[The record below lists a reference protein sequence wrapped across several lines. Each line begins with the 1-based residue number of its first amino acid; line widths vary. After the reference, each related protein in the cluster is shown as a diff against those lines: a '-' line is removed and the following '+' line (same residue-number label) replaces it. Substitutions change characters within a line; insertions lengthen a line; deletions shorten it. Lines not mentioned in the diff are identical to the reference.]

1 MKHAILFI
9 LFAISM
15 TSVTA
20 FADVKIKI
28 RQTMSGQTFENTT
41 YIKGKRQRSEMMNGQ
56 MVTVTQCDLRRDL
69 QLNPTTKTYSISP
82 YEEADGAT
90 ASEQTKTRISDS
102 GRVKGG
108 TMYITTTNKDTGER
122 KQMFGY
128 TARHIIR
135 TVEMD
140 SSPDSC
146 SRTKSRMEF
155 DEWVI
160 DETFGF
166 ECDRGQDYR
175 SSDLPKYNG
184 GCRDKIVAKTIGAAK
199 TGYPLYQ
206 KMTFFDDSGKV
217 QSTMIQE
224 VLELSKGTLEAA
236 LFDIPNDYRQVK
248 DITEIYATAGYSHG
262 VARNESNNDGS
273 TSSQPKTVTKSVQ
286 NVSSEVGE
294 KKAGVIR
301 IGLANIKVGAVG
313 EGLSAN
319 DLSAAIRNTLAEY
332 LKGTKIELVALEAK
346 LPSALSE
353 EAKEKQCDFVV
364 FASVSHKKGGGGGFG
379 KMLGKMSE
387 VVSRQAIGSSD
398 IGGQIART
406 TIVSAATASENVK
419 AKDEISLDFKL
430 HQGEATV
437 FGKQYRAKAK
447 SDGED
452 IISPM
457 IEQIAQAIL
466 DAVGK

>member
-1 MKHAILFI
+1 MKQAILFI

-41 YIKGKRQRSEMMNGQ
+41 YIKGKRQRSEMVNGQ
-56 MVTVTQCDLRRDL
+56 MVNVTQCDLRRDL
-69 QLNPTTKTYSISP
+69 QLNPTTKTYSISQ
-82 YEEADGAT
+82 YEEAAGAMAT
-90 ASEQTKTRISDS
+90 EKTKTQIPDS
-102 GRVKGG
+102 GSVKGG
-108 TMYITTTNKDTGER
+108 TMYITTTNRDTGER

-135 TVEMD
+135 TVEME
-140 SSPDSC
+140 SSPNSC
-146 SRTKSRMEF
+146 SRTKSKMEF

-175 SSDLPKYNG
+175 SFDLPKYNG
-184 GCRDKIVAKTIGAAK
+184 GCRDKIVGKTIGTAK

-217 QSTMIQE
+217 QSTMLQE

-236 LFDIPNDYRQVK
+236 LFDIPNDYLQVK
-248 DITEIYATAGYSHG
+248 DISEIYATGNYPSVTPDG
-262 VARNESNNDGS
+262 SNNDGS
-273 TSSQPKTVTKSVQ
+273 ASSQPKTVTKSVQ

-301 IGLANIKVGAVG
+301 IGLANTKVGAVG

-353 EAKEKQCDFVV
+353 EAKEKQCDFVI

-430 HQGEATV
+430 HQGESTV
-437 FGKQYRAKAK
+437 FGKQYKAKAK

-457 IEQIAQAIL
+457 IEQVAQAIL

>member
-1 MKHAILFI
+1 
-9 LFAISM
+9 
-15 TSVTA
+15 
-20 FADVKIKI
+20 
-28 RQTMSGQTFENTT
+28 
-41 YIKGKRQRSEMMNGQ
+41 
-56 MVTVTQCDLRRDL
+56 
-69 QLNPTTKTYSISP
+69 
-82 YEEADGAT
+82 
-90 ASEQTKTRISDS
+90 
-102 GRVKGG
+102 
-108 TMYITTTNKDTGER
+108 
-122 KQMFGY
+122 
-128 TARHIIR
+128 
-135 TVEMD
+135 
-140 SSPDSC
+140 
-146 SRTKSRMEF
+146 
-155 DEWVI
+155 
-160 DETFGF
+160 
-166 ECDRGQDYR
+166 
-175 SSDLPKYNG
+175 
-184 GCRDKIVAKTIGAAK
+184 
-199 TGYPLYQ
+199 
-206 KMTFFDDSGKV
+206 MTFFDDSGKV
-217 QSTMIQE
+217 QSTMLQE

-248 DITEIYATAGYSHG
+248 DITEIYATAELF
-262 VARNESNNDGS
+262 AWRNPRNGSNNDGS

-301 IGLANIKVGAVG
+301 IGLANTKVGAVG

-353 EAKEKQCDFVV
+353 EAKEKQCDFVI

-430 HQGEATV
+430 HQGESTV
-437 FGKQYRAKAK
+437 FGKQYKAKAK

-457 IEQIAQAIL
+457 IEQVAQAIL